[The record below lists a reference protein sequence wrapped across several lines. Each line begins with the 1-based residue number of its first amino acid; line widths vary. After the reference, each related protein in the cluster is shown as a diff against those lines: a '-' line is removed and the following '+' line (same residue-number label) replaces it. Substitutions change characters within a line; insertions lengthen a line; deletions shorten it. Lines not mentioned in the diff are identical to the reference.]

1 MPILPRYLLRQ
12 FLPVFGACLALFLGL
27 FLMKEFLRLFSLAM
41 MKGIPAWWILACF
54 ARLLPSFAAL
64 AVPMSFLVAAMVV
77 LGQLTDTGEV
87 MALRASGFSYREI
100 TRPLL
105 WLSIALSGLL
115 LLVNHKTG
123 PEGFH
128 SFKKRTSEAARKVA
142 RVDLR
147 PRSFTELGPWR
158 LYARASNAATGKL
171 EGVYLVK
178 PGQGSGIRINA
189 ERGSLTT
196 DPGRGIE
203 LELVDGQL
211 QLPSDDPDRFT
222 TGRFERYRVFVPL
235 TGQADAPRELDM
247 QEMNTARLRE
257 KAADPATKDDKRLEY
272 RVETAVRTAGAFS
285 PFVFFW
291 VGVPLGLGLKRRAR
305 GADFALS
312 LLVMFVFYGLLVVGV
327 SLGRQHAPLASWA
340 PWLGDAAGLLAGA
353 FLTRKAASQ

>member
-1 MPILPRYLLRQ
+1 MPILPRYVLRQ

-41 MKGIPAWWILACF
+41 MKGIPAWWILSCF
-54 ARLLPSFAAL
+54 ARLMPSFAAL
-64 AVPMSFLVAAMVV
+64 AVPMSYLVAAMVV
-77 LGQLTDTGEV
+77 LGQLTDSGEV

-105 WLSIALSGLL
+105 WLAVLLSVLL
-115 LLVNHKTG
+115 FVVNHKTG

-128 SFKKRTSEAARKVA
+128 SFKKRTTEAARKVA

-158 LYARASNAATGKL
+158 LYAREARTATGEL
-171 EGVYLVK
+171 AGVYLVK
-178 PGQGSGIRINA
+178 PGQAQGIRINA
-189 ERGSLTT
+189 EHGSITT

-203 LELVDGQL
+203 LELEDGEL
-211 QLPSDDPDRFT
+211 QLPSDDPDRYT
-222 TGRFERYRVFVPL
+222 TGRFKRYRVFVPFA
-235 TGQADAPRELDM
+235 GVADAPRELDM
-247 QEMNTARLRE
+247 QEMNSFRLRE
-257 KAADPATKDDKRLEY
+257 KIADPDTKEDRRLEY

-291 VGVPLGLGLKRRAR
+291 IGVPLGLGLKRRAR

-312 LLVMFVFYGLLVVGV
+312 LMVMFVFYGLLVVGV
-327 SLGRQHAPLASWA
+327 SFGRQHSALASVA
-340 PWLGDAAGLLAGA
+340 PWLGNVVGLAAGA